1 MLRAAV
7 NGHVTCS
14 LSLPPAETL
23 SSALAPASH
32 FYAWDRA
39 ARERLVG
46 EFPEASVRL
55 ANGTAVD
62 GSRGGKMA
70 RSGALIGYDVRTTG
84 GAWKD
89 KTEPRGAVTV
99 EKKERRRGK

>member
-1 MLRAAV
+1 M
-7 NGHVTCS
+7 
-14 LSLPPAETL
+14 
-23 SSALAPASH
+23 
-32 FYAWDRA
+32 
-39 ARERLVG
+39 G

-99 EKKERRRGK
+99 EKKKKRKEKRRKKKREEKKGEARQQVFDKLCNLEFDG